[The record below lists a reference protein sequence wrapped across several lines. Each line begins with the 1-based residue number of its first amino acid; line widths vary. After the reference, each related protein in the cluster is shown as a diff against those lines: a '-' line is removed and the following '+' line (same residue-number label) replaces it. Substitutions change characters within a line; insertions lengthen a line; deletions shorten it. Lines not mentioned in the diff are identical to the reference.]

1 MIDANRVPGRL
12 QDRVAIVTG
21 ASSGLGRAISL
32 RYASEGA
39 RVVCSDLR
47 PDAPRESDGVSTHD
61 AIVKSG
67 GEAIFVKTDVG
78 ESSEMEALVAAAVE
92 KYGRL
97 DIMVNNAGVALEQS
111 QAGGAKRM
119 HETDEKIFDGSI
131 KVNSKGVWL
140 GCKYAIAQMLKQ
152 DIIAENGDRG
162 WIVNTASVAGWIG
175 IPNASSYIASKH
187 ACVGI
192 TRVAALEYGPDKI
205 HVNAIC
211 PGYIETPM
219 TEKIRAHD
227 AYLEQTVAQ
236 HPWGRYG
243 KPDEIAKAAVFL
255 ASDDASF
262 MTGVPMPVDGGYLA
276 R

>member
-97 DIMVNNAGVALEQS
+97 DM
-111 QAGGAKRM
+111 
-119 HETDEKIFDGSI
+119 
-131 KVNSKGVWL
+131 
-140 GCKYAIAQMLKQ
+140 
-152 DIIAENGDRG
+152 
-162 WIVNTASVAGWIG
+162 
-175 IPNASSYIASKH
+175 
-187 ACVGI
+187 
-192 TRVAALEYGPDKI
+192 
-205 HVNAIC
+205 
-211 PGYIETPM
+211 
-219 TEKIRAHD
+219 
-227 AYLEQTVAQ
+227 
-236 HPWGRYG
+236 
-243 KPDEIAKAAVFL
+243 
-255 ASDDASF
+255 
-262 MTGVPMPVDGGYLA
+262 
-276 R
+276 